1 MRPGVSGNK
10 VAVGLVADLSELSR
24 SIALDTLFPL
34 SLASG
39 SDDSSHVKTRRI
51 RSSYTLDDVE
61 IDDHARGKSKYLVPQ
76 VAKIRTL

>member
-39 SDDSSHVKTRRI
+39 SDDSSHVKTRI
-51 RSSYTLDDVE
+51 RSSYALDDVE

-76 VAKIRTL
+76 VAEIRTL